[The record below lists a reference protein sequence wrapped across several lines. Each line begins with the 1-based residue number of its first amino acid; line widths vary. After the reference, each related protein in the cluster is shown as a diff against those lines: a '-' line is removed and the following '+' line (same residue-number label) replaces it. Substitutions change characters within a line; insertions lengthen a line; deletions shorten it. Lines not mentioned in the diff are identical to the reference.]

1 MALFKSK
8 KTDKTTPTLKTDKIS
23 SATIITSCMKVTG
36 NFEGTDTLH
45 VDGHIVGNVTVSN
58 TLVVGKSGIIE
69 GKVEAKHIIINGEI
83 IGSVHCENL
92 EVLQTGKV
100 SHSIEARN
108 LLLDG
113 TIDGDI
119 LGHESIKILENS
131 HVTAKS
137 IKSKTISVQGKV
149 EGSITASEILEIGNK
164 GFVEGQIMVKNIR
177 TEEGGRMIGTMST
190 YEKSAEVPNKIEKQK
205 TQKKHTKGAKT
216 APVKDIS
223 QEKSTTEQDDDFFS
237 KS

>member
-8 KTDKTTPTLKTDKIS
+8 KTDNTPPTLKTDKIS

-58 TLVVGKSGIIE
+58 TLVIGKNGVIE
-69 GKVEAKHIIINGEI
+69 GKVDAKHIIINGEI
-83 IGSVHCENL
+83 IGSIHCENL
-92 EVLQTGKV
+92 EVLQTGKI

-131 HVTAKS
+131 HVNAKS
-137 IKSKTISVQGKV
+137 LKSKTIIVQGKV

-164 GFVEGQIMVKNIR
+164 GFVEGKIMVKNIR

-190 YEKSAEVPNKIEKQK
+190 YERTAEEPRKTEKQK
-205 TQKKHTKGAKT
+205 NQKKHIKDTKH
-216 APVKDIS
+216 I
-223 QEKSTTEQDDDFFS
+223 QEKSTEQDDDFFS
-237 KS
+237 KK